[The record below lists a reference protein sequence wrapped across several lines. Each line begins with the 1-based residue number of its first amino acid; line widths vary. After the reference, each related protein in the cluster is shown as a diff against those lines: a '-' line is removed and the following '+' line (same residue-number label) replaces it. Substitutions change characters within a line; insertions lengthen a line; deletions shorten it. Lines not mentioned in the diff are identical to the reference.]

1 MSSLFDDMMMGAKV
15 ANVFFKSAKKV
26 GKLAVEGIQK
36 VNESEQF
43 QNLKTDIHN
52 RVTNSETLNN
62 VKNEVQQRFSQF
74 TATQPAAAKK
84 HCTQCGAVLEV
95 NARFC
100 SACGAKQEEPV
111 GEETAAEKAVVE
123 KVAAMEEDP
132 KLRDPE
138 YYEALPTVLENDQ
151 KEVPDIFGFQP
162 RMSRPGRE
170 YAKTEYIS
178 KRERAMQYIPGTKD
192 ISPYA
197 GRYHLDKDEFDTDMC
212 IYQDKGNLCVSYY
225 DHVDKSTHLYKF
237 NEWGCGKNVLYGI
250 AQDYSFR
257 FVFQEDDRLELFN
270 YDVFPDLSGLY
281 RCLD

>member
-1 MSSLFDDMMMGAKV
+1 MSSLFDDVMMGAKV

-26 GKLAVEGIQK
+26 GKLAAEGIQK

-43 QNLKTDIHN
+43 QNLKTDLQH
-52 RVTNSETLNN
+52 RVANSETLNN

-74 TATQPAAAKK
+74 TAAQPSGATK
-84 HCTQCGAVLEV
+84 HCAQCGATIEAS
-95 NARFC
+95 ARFC
-100 SACGAKQEEPV
+100 SACGAKQEEPAA
-111 GEETAAEKAVVE
+111 EETAAEETVMTEEVS
-123 KVAAMEEDP
+123 AARE
-132 KLRDPE
+132 PE
-138 YYEALPTVLENDQ
+138 CFEALPTVLENDQ
-151 KEVPDIFGFQP
+151 EEVPDIFGFC
-162 RMSRPGRE
+162 PGK
-170 YAKTEYIS
+170 AKPVRSSIS
-178 KRERAMQYIPGTKD
+178 KRERAMQFIPGTRD

-212 IYQDKGNLCVSYY
+212 IYQDKETLCVSYY

-237 NEWGCGKNVLYGI
+237 EEWGCGKNILWGL

>member
-1 MSSLFDDMMMGAKV
+1 MSSLFDDAMMGAKV
-15 ANVFFKSAKKV
+15 ANALFKGARKF
-26 GKLAVEGIQK
+26 GKIAAEGIQK

-43 QNLKTDIHN
+43 QNLKSDIQN
-52 RVTNSETLNN
+52 RVASSETLNN

-74 TATQPAAAKK
+74 TANQPSAAKK
-84 HCTQCGAVLEV
+84 HCAQCGAVLEAS
-95 NARFC
+95 ARFC
-100 SACGAKQEEPV
+100 SCCGAAQEEP
-111 GEETAAEKAVVE
+111 TAVE
-123 KVAAMEEDP
+123 AATVEEDP
-132 KLRDPE
+132 VVQDPE
-138 YYEALPTVLENDQ
+138 YFEALPTVLENGQ
-151 KEVPDIFGFQP
+151 EEVPDIFGFQP
-162 RMSRPGRE
+162 GESRPVRE
-170 YAKTEYIS
+170 YARKEYIS

-257 FVFQEDDRLELFN
+257 FVSQEDDRLELFN

>member
-1 MSSLFDDMMMGAKV
+1 MSSLFDDVMMGAKV

-43 QNLKTDIHN
+43 QNLKTDLQN
-52 RVTNSETLNN
+52 RVASSETLNT
-62 VKNEVQQRFSQF
+62 VKNEVQQRFNQF
-74 TATQPAAAKK
+74 TADQTAKK
-84 HCTQCGAVLEV
+84 RCSQCGTVLEAS
-95 NARFC
+95 ARFC
-100 SACGAKQEEPV
+100 SACGAKQEEPAA
-111 GEETAAEKAVVE
+111 EETLAEEAT
-123 KVAAMEEDP
+123 AMEEDP
-132 KLRDPE
+132 ALRDPE
-138 YYEALPTVLENDQ
+138 YYEALPTVLANGQE
-151 KEVPDIFGFQP
+151 EVPDIFGFQP
-162 RMSRPGRE
+162 GVSRPVRE
-170 YAKTEYIS
+170 YARKEYIS

-270 YDVFPDLSGLY
+270 YDVFPDLSGFY

>member
-43 QNLKTDIHN
+43 QNMKTDIQN
-52 RVTNSETLNN
+52 RVANSETLNN

-74 TATQPAAAKK
+74 TAGQTAKK
-84 HCTQCGAVLEV
+84 QCSQCGAVLEAS
-95 NARFC
+95 ARFC
-100 SACGAKQEEPV
+100 SACGAKQEEP
-111 GEETAAEKAVVE
+111 AAEEAVAE
-123 KVAAMEEDP
+123 EAAAMEEDP

-151 KEVPDIFGFQP
+151 EEVPDIFGFC
-162 RMSRPGRE
+162 PG
-170 YAKTEYIS
+170 KVKPVKSGIS
-178 KRERAMQYIPGTKD
+178 KRERAMQFVPGTRD

-197 GRYHLDKDEFDTDMC
+197 GRYGLDKDEFAIDMC
-212 IYQDKGNLCVSYY
+212 IYQDKESLCVSYY

-237 NEWGCGKNVLYGI
+237 DEWGCGKNILWGL

-270 YDVFPDLSGLY
+270 YDVFPDLSGYY